1 MWSGLDN
8 NGNGLVSLAELDA
21 WLPKVHVVML
31 SMMSSVA

>member
-21 WLPKVHVVML
+21 WLPKVRNCDISHNG
-31 SMMSSVA
+31 AAC